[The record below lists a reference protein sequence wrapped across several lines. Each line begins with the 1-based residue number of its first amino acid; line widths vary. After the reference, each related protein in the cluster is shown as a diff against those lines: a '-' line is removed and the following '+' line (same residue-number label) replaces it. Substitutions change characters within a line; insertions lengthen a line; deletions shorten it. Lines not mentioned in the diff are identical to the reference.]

1 MPTIG
6 FAMELIVD
14 DLGPDSANTQQG
26 IRIKTVKAVYPRAT
40 TADVMCGKTHHM
52 IRFRLN
58 GQHAGLPFSVTAK
71 KMTRIKIRWD
81 HPDKVLF
88 PFPEKRKTIVFP
100 HAGGESRVYF
110 RAYEPISGNDY
121 IMEARPKYE
130 SSILFNETNSVSQE
144 NIIFENNINDTLS
157 FYTDSVKTIYQGRP
171 IYVRAYSVLAYNG
184 ADKEEAVLI
193 RSQILRYFPEV
204 DVKLD
209 YDTPN
214 FKLKVGPFSEKL
226 DAVRIKEGLLKRD
239 VKRSVLIV
247 PDKILIKKK

>member
-1 MPTIG
+1 MNRSMLIRNLFNTFFLSTVFIGMPTIG

-26 IRIKTVKAVYPRAT
+26 IRVKTVKAVYPRAT

-52 IRFRLN
+52 VRFRLN

-110 RAYEPISGNDY
+110 RAYEPVSGNVY
-121 IMEARPKYE
+121 IMDDQDVVIKTCPYSFLPAKRYRQA
-130 SSILFNETNSVSQE
+130 INVNVNETE
-144 NIIFENNINDTLS
+144 YDPLNDTLE
-157 FYTDSVKTIYQGRP
+157 YKNNNVSVNY
-171 IYVRAYSVLAYNG
+171 
-184 ADKEEAVLI
+184 
-193 RSQILRYFPEV
+193 
-204 DVKLD
+204 
-209 YDTPN
+209 
-214 FKLKVGPFSEKL
+214 
-226 DAVRIKEGLLKRD
+226 RISTRTA
-239 VKRSVLIV
+239 V
-247 PDKILIKKK
+247 PDGATWSWSLGLSQSESSTDNRRINSNFSYNW